1 MASPSFAHIQQNPL
15 RTFHAHSRLWPQAE
29 TCMGW
34 DPISI
39 PSVLKL
45 IIVVGTLY

>member
-1 MASPSFAHIQQNPL
+1 MASPSFALIQQNPPC
-15 RTFHAHSRLWPQAE
+15 TCYAHSRPWPQAE

-39 PSVLKL
+39 LNVLKL
-45 IIVVGTLY
+45 MMVVGTLY